1 MSLGHAAGVTTMIT
15 VGETGHRR
23 LAEIEKVRAG
33 VVEGLNYVSR
43 IKALRNNFQTLRSL
57 RNSPQS

>member
-1 MSLGHAAGVTTMIT
+1 MIT